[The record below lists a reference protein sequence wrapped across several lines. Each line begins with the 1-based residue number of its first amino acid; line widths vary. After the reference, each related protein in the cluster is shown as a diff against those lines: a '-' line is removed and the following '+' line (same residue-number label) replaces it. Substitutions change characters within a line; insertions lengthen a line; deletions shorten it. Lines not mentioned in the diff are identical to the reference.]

1 MEAVA
6 AAAGPSFGQVVLPAM
21 YYLMVMILPAIG
33 NLVDSSQLKVLI
45 SFMILPMAVLLMAR
59 DPKFKINRNL
69 AMGATLAAY
78 FIIASIAGL
87 SKDFKKTIEDPKNS
101 TKLKAALIWFGVMMI
116 YAMLII
122 VPVMT
127 GMSPLYENANMA

>member
-1 MEAVA
+1 MEAVTA
-6 AAAGPSFGQVVLPAM
+6 SPSFGQVIVPTM

-45 SFMILPMAVLLMAR
+45 TFMILPMAVLLMAR

-87 SKDFKKTIEDPKNS
+87 STDFKKTIEDPKNS

-116 YAMLII
+116 YALLII

-127 GMSPLYENANMA
+127 GMSPLYENSNMA

>member
-1 MEAVA
+1 MEAV
-6 AAAGPSFGQVVLPAM
+6 PSLGRVVLPTM
-21 YYLMVMILPAIG
+21 YYLMVMILPAIA
-33 NLVDSSQLKVLI
+33 NLVDSSQLKILI
-45 SFMILPMAVLLMAR
+45 TFMILPMAVLLMAR

-78 FIIASIAGL
+78 FIIASIASL

-101 TKLKAALIWFGVMMI
+101 TKLKATFIWVGVMMI

-122 VPVMT
+122 IPVMY
-127 GMSPLYENANMA
+127 GISPLYESANMA